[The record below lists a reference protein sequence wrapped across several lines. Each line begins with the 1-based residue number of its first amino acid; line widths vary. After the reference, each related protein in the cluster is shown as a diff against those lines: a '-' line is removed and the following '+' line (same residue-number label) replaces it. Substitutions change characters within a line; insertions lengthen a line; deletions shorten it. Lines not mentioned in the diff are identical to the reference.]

1 MFEISKKGKLQ
12 TFTKLQNSFR
22 DLRMAM
28 DLKYPTGVEYSEIQ
42 LTGDITVVEELPG
55 SPFMDSGTPFDKIYY
70 NGETYAWDMKSNTW
84 IIDEPSL
91 WDTYIINDMLI
102 TWNGESWDS
111 IRDFVLLGERDIN
124 DALDQVSI
132 TPYNKVLMSKGNVVV
147 FDESVSE
154 KKINRFMKNINK
166 HSLSKLSKSQKQSAL
181 KNSVVHKIL
190 RLMEHPINQ
199 ISAHKPISM
208 KELQDLAK
216 QSQLSKREKYMSSD
230 NPLGKFI
237 MQVQN
242 MVGKDVIGI
251 TAVSLKV
258 FFATS
263 TFINQQV
270 QRIGELTLDELEN
283 PTEDVLNL
291 FNDITFVDSTGQICT
306 LANINLDPLK
316 KLAERIGTDYILPI
330 YGGITLGDLMRQLE
344 EQSSKIDCAEAISQ
358 LLSAATD
365 RHYRKT
371 LLNFNT

>member
-1 MFEISKKGKLQ
+1 MMFEISKKGKLQ

-55 SPFMDSGTPFDKIYY
+55 SPFMDDGTPFDKIYY
-70 NGETYAWDMKSNTW
+70 NGGTYVWDMKSNTW
-84 IIDEPSL
+84 IIDEPL
-91 WDTYIINDMLI
+91 LGDTYIVNDMLI

-111 IRDFVLLGERDIN
+111 IHDFTLLGERDVN
-124 DALDQVSI
+124 DALDQTSVD
-132 TPYNKVLMSKGNVVV
+132 PYNKVLTSKGNVVV

-154 KKINRFMKNINK
+154 KKINKFMKNINK

-216 QSQLSKREKYMSSD
+216 MSQLSKREKYMSSD

-263 TFINQQV
+263 TFINQQI

-283 PTEDVLNL
+283 PTEEIMDL

-316 KLAERIGTDYILPI
+316 KLAERIGDNYILPVH
-330 YGGITLGDLMRQLE
+330 GGITLGNLIQQLE

-365 RHYRKT
+365 FCNSK
-371 LLNFNT
+371 